1 MIDHALQVLY
11 LHILWKAR
19 GLTASA
25 DPSPDEVAFRD
36 KLQEQRDSLVEKL
49 IEFSGYAK
57 QMFSAVAFR
66 PKWQSQVNLNDTHI
80 CASPVVCVIT
90 IVRP

>member
-49 IEFSGYAK
+49 IEYAIGT
-57 QMFSAVAFR
+57 
-66 PKWQSQVNLNDTHI
+66 QSNTAEGVRRSVRLRRR
-80 CASPVVCVIT
+80 T
-90 IVRP
+90 IQRNKN